1 MTTRGKYDLAVAYR
15 IYPRVSEPASD
26 LPFGDDKYSLSEA
39 CLRSFKESLGSLH
52 VKIWAILDGCP
63 PEYEAMFRKYFDDS
77 ELVVLN
83 LESVGNLRTFATQI
97 KVLLEQSDADLV
109 YFAEDDYF
117 YLAHHF
123 SCMIEFLRADPEVH
137 FLSPF
142 DHLDCYRLALH
153 RTPKWIKTY
162 AGRHWR
168 TASSTCLT
176 FLTRKE
182 TLATYRAVFQSY
194 VHGNFD
200 SSLWLSLTK
209 QRVCNPLFLIRSFL
223 GGWFEWKIIA
233 KAWLHCWRQILLGKK
248 VRLWVPIPAIATH
261 LDTRSLSPGVDW
273 RGLMAEDLSTNHGR
287 EYACDPQSLN

>member
-1 MTTRGKYDLAVAYR
+1 MTGTAKYDLAVAYR
-15 IYPRVSEPASD
+15 IYPRVSRPARD
-26 LPFGDDKYSLSEA
+26 LPFGDDKYRLSEV
-39 CLRSFKESLGSLH
+39 CLRSFKESLGSLR
-52 VKIWAILDGCP
+52 VRMWALLDGCP
-63 PEYEAMFRKYFDDS
+63 PEYEVMFRKYFDDS
-77 ELVVLN
+77 ELVILR
-83 LESVGNLRTFATQI
+83 LDSVGNLRTFATQI
-97 KVLLEQSDADLV
+97 QVLLDQSDADLV

-117 YLAHHF
+117 YLAHQF
-123 SCMIEFLRADPEVH
+123 SSMIEFLTSDSEVH

-182 TLATYRAVFQSY
+182 TLAQYGAVFQSY
-194 VHGNFD
+194 AQGNFD

-209 QRVCNPLFLIRSFL
+209 QRVCNPSFLIRSFL
-223 GGWFEWKIIA
+223 GGSFEWKIIA

-248 VRLWVPIPAIATH
+248 LKLWVPIPAIATH
-261 LDTRSLSPGVDW
+261 LDTRSFSPGVDW
-273 RGLMAEDLSTNHGR
+273 RDLIAEDISSNRGR
-287 EYACDPQSLN
+287 EYACNPQRLN

>member
-1 MTTRGKYDLAVAYR
+1 MTGTAKYDLAVAYR
-15 IYPRVSEPASD
+15 VYPRVSGPALD
-26 LPFGDDKYSLSEA
+26 LPFGDDKYSLSEV
-39 CLRSFKESLGSLH
+39 CLRSFKESLGNLR
-52 VKIWAILDGCP
+52 VKMWAILDGCP
-63 PEYEAMFRKYFDDS
+63 PEYEVMFRKYFDDS
-77 ELVVLN
+77 ELVIVTLD
-83 LESVGNLRTFATQI
+83 SVGNLQTFATQI
-97 KVLLEQSDADLV
+97 EMLLGQSDADLV

-117 YLAHHF
+117 YLAHQF
-123 SCMIEFLRADPEVH
+123 SSMIEFLRSDSEVH

-182 TLATYRAVFQSY
+182 TLAKYRAVFQSY
-194 VHGNFD
+194 VQGNFD

-223 GGWFEWKIIA
+223 SGWFEWKIIA

-248 VRLWVPIPAIATH
+248 LNLWVPIPAIATH
-261 LDTRSLSPGVDW
+261 LDTRSLSPGVEW
-273 RGLMAEDLSTNHGR
+273 TGLIARDLSANHR
-287 EYACDPQSLN
+287 SEYACDPRSLN